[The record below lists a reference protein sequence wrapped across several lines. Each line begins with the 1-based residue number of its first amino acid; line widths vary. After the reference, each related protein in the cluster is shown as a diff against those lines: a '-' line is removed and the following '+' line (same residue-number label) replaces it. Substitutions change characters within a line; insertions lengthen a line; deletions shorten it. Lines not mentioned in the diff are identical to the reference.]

1 MMLQDSKIRTFLA
14 VADTGSFTGAARKLG
29 VSQPAV
35 SSQISALEQLLG
47 FSLFE
52 RGVVLRL
59 TPSGETFRDY
69 ACRIQQAYD
78 LANQAFGL

>member
-1 MMLQDSKIRTFLA
+1 MLQDSKIRAFLA
-14 VADTGSFTGAARKLG
+14 VADEGSFTAAARKLG

-35 SSQISALEQLLG
+35 SSQVLALEHVLG
-47 FSLFE
+47 FALFE
-52 RGVVLRL
+52 RGTSLRL

-69 ACRIQQAYD
+69 ARRIQQAYD